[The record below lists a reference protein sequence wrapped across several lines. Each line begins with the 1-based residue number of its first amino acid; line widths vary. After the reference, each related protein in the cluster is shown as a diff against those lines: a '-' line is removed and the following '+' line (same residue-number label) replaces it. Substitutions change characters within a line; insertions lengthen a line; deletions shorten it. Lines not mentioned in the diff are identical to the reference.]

1 MKSCKMHKLSAFCFM
16 MTILLPAGLA
26 AQDQSSSSPTASPEL
41 VLPEV
46 TVDIKDLSVENIQ
59 AMLPPAGATPVIVKT
74 DVILPPAPQVA
85 VVPPARTL
93 AVEGADPLG
102 GAAAPSSPL
111 ATQATLGIGTQN
123 RVVGDLNVTATGKN
137 SQASLSFSHDT
148 ADGISGQPQGSGFDT
163 RDDTIGGSLSGRLGA
178 FDGGF
183 QGSYTEKEA
192 GLQKQSADYFYR
204 LGRDLEGTAT
214 LRVQPLDWLMVDGSL
229 NGLTDSLTL
238 AGTTPGPAQS
248 SEYKGAGHLGATG
261 LWGIFSAGISG
272 DYSYRIAHQITG
284 SDDQVQ
290 RLRTG
295 VKLALNLPGS
305 LLVEGSA
312 AWFLSSQGASLFP
325 FSIHVTGAPFS
336 ILTLDGSFGY
346 KVIPYDQGDVLS
358 LNPYLIPVNLVD
370 DSGWFGDASLQLAVT
385 EAFSLR
391 VGFSFMS
398 STNMLTSDSFASD
411 TFFPAPGAPGTT
423 GLFLVN
429 QVAANR
435 LTGSAGIRWTII
447 PGITL
452 DAGWKR
458 ELMDRPAF
466 VPVDE
471 ITADASAMETT
482 GAYGGQVGMTWLT
495 GLPPSAQLPELD
507 LGGFVRLSEPAQLH
521 LDLYDLLSPLLGGN
535 RYGPSLYPYV
545 EPGFRVV
552 ASLRLSF

>member
-1 MKSCKMHKLSAFCFM
+1 MKSGKLRTLKALCL
-16 MTILLPAGLA
+16 MTAILLPVNLA
-26 AQDQSSSSPTASPEL
+26 AQDQTATSPSASPEL

-59 AMLPPAGATPVIVKT
+59 AMLPPAGGTPVIVKT
-74 DVILPPAPQVA
+74 DVILPPAPEVV

-102 GAAAPSSPL
+102 GASTPSSPL
-111 ATQATLGIGTQN
+111 ATQATLGIGSQN
-123 RVVGDLNVTATGKN
+123 RVEGDLNLTATGKN
-137 SQASLSFSHDT
+137 SQATLSFSHDT
-148 ADGISGQPQGSGFDT
+148 ADGISGQSQGSGFDT
-163 RDDTIGGSLSGRLGA
+163 RNDAIAGSLSGRLGA

-183 QGSYTEKEA
+183 QGSYAEKEA
-192 GLQKQSADYFYR
+192 GLQNHSSIYFYR
-204 LGRDLEGTAT
+204 LGRNLDGTAT
-214 LRVQPLDWLMVDGSL
+214 LRVQPFDWLAVDGSL

-238 AGTTPGPAQS
+238 AGTTPGPAQA
-248 SEYKGAGHLGATG
+248 SEYKGAAHLGATG

-272 DYSYRIAHQITG
+272 DYSYRLAHQITG
-284 SDDQVQ
+284 TDDQIQ

-295 VKLALNLPGS
+295 AKVALNLPGT
-305 LLVEGSA
+305 LLVEASA
-312 AWFLSSQGASLFP
+312 AWFLNSQGASLFP

-336 ILTLDGSFGY
+336 VLTLDGSFGY
-346 KVIPYDQGDVLS
+346 KVVTYDEGDILS

-370 DSGWFGDASLQLAVT
+370 DSGWFGDAGLQLAVT
-385 EAFSLR
+385 DAFSFK
-391 VGFSFMS
+391 VGLSFMS
-398 STNMLTSDSFASD
+398 STNMLTSDSFAADSLY
-411 TFFPAPGAPGTT
+411 TVAGAPGTT
-423 GLFLVN
+423 GMFLVN
-429 QVAANR
+429 QVPANR
-435 LTGSAGIRWTII
+435 LTGSAGVRWTLI

-458 ELMDRPAF
+458 ELMDRPTFA
-466 VPVDE
+466 PVDE

-482 GAYGGQVGMTWLT
+482 GAYGVQAGMTWVT

-521 LDLYDLLSPLLGGN
+521 LDLYDLLWPLLGGN

-545 EPGFRVV
+545 DPGFRAV